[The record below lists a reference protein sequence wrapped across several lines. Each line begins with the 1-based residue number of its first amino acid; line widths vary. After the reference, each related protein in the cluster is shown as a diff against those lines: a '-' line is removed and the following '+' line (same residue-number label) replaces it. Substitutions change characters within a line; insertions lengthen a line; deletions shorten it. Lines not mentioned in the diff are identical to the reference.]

1 MRVNKPHNKAIL
13 ITIDCLRAD
22 HLKCYGYK
30 RKTSPFLDYL
40 AIKGV
45 KFENAFANGPNTP
58 SSFRSIFASGY
69 PFEFIRPEPFA
80 PNTVLLPEIL
90 ANNGVRTAAIHSN
103 PHLSAFYKYNRG
115 WNYFQDFQPT
125 NIYKRN
131 NLRHLGKIF
140 QRQIQNWFKPFET
153 AESVTETAI
162 SWLKKN
168 IKCPFFLWL
177 HYMDLHEPYFL
188 VQYKMKRIFSK
199 KISIFSQIMCNRAWK
214 RALKRKSFESLSIE
228 DIGI

>member
-80 PNTVLLPEIL
+80 PDTVLLPEIL
-90 ANNGVRTAAIHSN
+90 TNNGVRTAAIHSN
-103 PHLSAFYKYNRG
+103 PHLSAFSPRESFPSSQTSTQQNLSQRENRPF
-115 WNYFQDFQPT
+115 WRICSAT
-125 NIYKRN
+125 R
-131 NLRHLGKIF
+131 LRCGCGCRL
-140 QRQIQNWFKPFET
+140 
-153 AESVTETAI
+153 
-162 SWLKKN
+162 
-168 IKCPFFLWL
+168 
-177 HYMDLHEPYFL
+177 EP
-188 VQYKMKRIFSK
+188 
-199 KISIFSQIMCNRAWK
+199 
-214 RALKRKSFESLSIE
+214 E
-228 DIGI
+228 